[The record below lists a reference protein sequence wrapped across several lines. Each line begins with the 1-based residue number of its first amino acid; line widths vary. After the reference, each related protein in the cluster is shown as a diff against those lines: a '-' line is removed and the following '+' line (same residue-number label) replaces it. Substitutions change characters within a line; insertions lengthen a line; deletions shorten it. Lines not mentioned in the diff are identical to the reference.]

1 MRALLAL
8 IALAVATPVAAQ
20 SVVVSPSAE
29 TISMTVYRDPYRGEG
44 AINRNW
50 PGGYAL
56 ITETRTINIPA
67 GESVIRFE
75 GVSEGL
81 FPETAIVTGLPNG
94 VREKNRDARLLSP
107 AGLVDAYLKR
117 QVTLTRTDRA
127 TGKVREQTAL
137 ITSGPDGGVI
147 LETDGGVEA
156 LRCTGLPERMRYGG
170 LPKDL
175 SAKPTLSVITNSDR
189 AVKATVTLSYMA
201 GGFDW
206 QANYVLNAG
215 KFADDH
221 QIDMDVFGWLTI
233 ANGGAQ
239 SFPNANL
246 MAVAGKPNRV
256 GNAVLP
262 KAPLPQLVLKCW
274 PSQRTHEVPF
284 TLPYTEYPDQDFA
297 YDEEIQVESAR
308 LYALPMTAPP
318 PPPAAPVAAVVAQ
331 QEDLGDLKLYRVPER
346 VNVNAKGQK
355 QVAMIVQPKAGFR
368 RVYKGQPIYHAG
380 HQPLLNLSP
389 TLVGE
394 NKKDKGLGLPLPS
407 GKGMVFENADMG
419 NQLVGEIT
427 VKDRAVG
434 DEIDW
439 FLPATPAVRISTT
452 LATQSKKS
460 RSYRLVLSNS
470 NPYAVSAE
478 IKFPDT
484 LRNLPNGIRRDH
496 GIPTWFV
503 TVPAND
509 SSEIAVEVPLQ

>member
-1 MRALLAL
+1 LRALLAL
-8 IALAVATPVAAQ
+8 IALAVAAPVAAQ
-20 SVVVSPSAE
+20 NVVVSPVAE
-29 TISMTVYRDPYRGEG
+29 TISMTVYRDPYRGENP
-44 AINRNW
+44 INRNW

-56 ITETRTINIPA
+56 ITETRTISIPA

-81 FPETAIVTGLPNG
+81 FPETAIVTGLPHG

-127 TGKVREQTAL
+127 TGKVREQSAL
-137 ITSGPDGGVI
+137 VTSGPDGGVI

-175 SAKPTLSVITNSDR
+175 SAKPTLSVITNSNR
-189 AVKATVTLSYMA
+189 ALKATVTLSYMA

-221 QIDMDVFGWLTI
+221 KIDLDVFGWLTI

-246 MAVAGKPNRV
+246 MAVAGRPNRV
-256 GNAVLP
+256 GNAALP

-274 PSQRTHEVPF
+274 PAQRTHEVPF
-284 TLPYTEYPDQDFA
+284 TLPYTEYADEDFA
-297 YDEEIQVESAR
+297 YEEEIQVESAR
-308 LYALPMTAPP
+308 LYALPMAAPP
-318 PPPAAPVAAVVAQ
+318 PPPAPVAAVVAE

-346 VNVNAKGQK
+346 VDVNAKGQK

-368 RVYKGQPIYHAG
+368 RVYKGQPVYNG
-380 HQPLLNLSP
+380 WHQPMVNLNP

-394 NKKDKGLGLPLPS
+394 NKKDTGLGLPLPS
-407 GKGMVFENADMG
+407 GKGMVFENAAMG

-427 VKDRAVG
+427 VKDRAIG
-434 DEIDW
+434 DDIDW
-439 FLPATPAVRISTT
+439 YLPTTPAVRLSTT
-452 LATQSKKS
+452 LATQTKKS
-460 RSYRLVLSNS
+460 RTYRLVLSNS
-470 NPYAVSAE
+470 NPYAVTAE

-484 LRNLPNGIRRDH
+484 LRNLPEGMRRDD

-509 SSEIAVEVPLQ
+509 SSEIIVEVPLQ

>member
-8 IALAVATPVAAQ
+8 IVLAVAAPVAAQ
-20 SVVVSPSAE
+20 SVVVSPLAE
-29 TISMTVYRDPYRGEG
+29 TISMTVYRDPYRGENP
-44 AINRNW
+44 INRNW

-56 ITETRTINIPA
+56 ITETRTISIPA

-107 AGLVDAYLKR
+107 AGLVDSYLKR

-137 ITSGPDGGVI
+137 VTSGPDGGVI
-147 LETDGGVEA
+147 LETEGGVEA

-175 SAKPTLSVITNSDR
+175 SAKPTLSVITNSSR

-221 QIDMDVFGWLTI
+221 KIDMDVFGWLTI

-239 SFPNANL
+239 SFPDTNL

-274 PSQRTHEVPF
+274 PAQRTHEVPF
-284 TLPYTEYPDQDFA
+284 TLPYTEYDDADFA

-308 LYALPMTAPP
+308 LYALPMAAPP
-318 PPPAAPVAAVVAQ
+318 PPPAPVAAVVAE

-346 VNVNAKGQK
+346 VTVNAKGQK
-355 QVAMIVQPKAGFR
+355 QVAMIVQPKAGLR
-368 RVYKGQPIYHAG
+368 RVYKGQPVYNG
-380 HQPLLNLSP
+380 WHQPTVNLNP

-394 NKKDKGLGLPLPS
+394 NKKDTGLGLPLPS
-407 GKGMVFENADMG
+407 GKGMVFENAAMG

-427 VKDRAVG
+427 VKDRAIG
-434 DEIDW
+434 DDIDW
-439 FLPATPAVRISTT
+439 FLPATPAVRVETSI
-452 LATQSKKS
+452 AAQSKS
-460 RSYRLVLSNS
+460 ARTYRLVLSNANS
-470 NPYAVSAE
+470 FAISAE
-478 IKFPDT
+478 VKLPDT
-484 LRNLPNGIRRDH
+484 IRKLPNGMRRDD
-496 GIPTWFV
+496 GVPTWFV

-509 SSEIAVEVPLQ
+509 SAEIIVEVPLQ